1 MALLR
6 GDAAAAGRRGQLLV
20 REQRRGRQLRGGLHP
35 ARHQPRVRQ
44 RQLPLGPHR
53 GPGAGAGQH
62 RVGGGGGVRP
72 GGGVRSGGG
81 AAVGEDGDGED
92 DRLGHGDLVVLLA
105 HVLHDGLAL
114 GVEPRVLHKAEN
126 GSD

>member
-1 MALLR
+1 MSAP
-6 GDAAAAGRRGQLLV
+6 GRCFLIYLMM
-20 REQRRGRQLRGGLHP
+20 RQ
-35 ARHQPRVRQ
+35 
-44 RQLPLGPHR
+44 
-53 GPGAGAGQH
+53 
-62 RVGGGGGVRP
+62 
-72 GGGVRSGGG
+72 VRSGGG